1 MAGVSPA
8 VLQPLWLV
16 EVVYTK
22 AAPGVVSRRMMRLR
36 KWAAPRVTRLL
47 TIVCLLPGL
56 LFAVPLAQDDQL
68 AVKTVADFYGSR
80 AGKRMQGWRE
90 LVMRGKQERWTEQK
104 SLAEVNRFF
113 NQLTFLN
120 DVVLW
125 GRDDYWAAPMEF
137 IGAGGGDCEDYS
149 IAKYFSLI
157 ELGVADEKLRM
168 VYVKAL
174 TYQQFHMVVAYYPTP
189 AAVPLILDNIDGVI
203 KPATKRKDLVPV
215 FSFNGSHL
223 WLMKERGQGQ
233 LAGSSSRLALWN
245 DLRSRFSREQLKRPK
260 INLDD

>member
-1 MAGVSPA
+1 MMMPRRRSA
-8 VLQPLWLV
+8 
-16 EVVYTK
+16 
-22 AAPGVVSRRMMRLR
+22 SR
-36 KWAAPRVTRLL
+36 WTRLL
-47 TIVCLLPGL
+47 TTVCLLPGL
-56 LFAVPLAQDDQL
+56 LFAVPLSPDDQA
-68 AVKTVADFYGSR
+68 AVQTVASFYGVR

-90 LVMRGKQERWTEQK
+90 LVSKGKHAHWDEQK
-104 SLAEVNRFF
+104 VLTEVNRFF

-125 GRDDYWAAPMEF
+125 GRNDYWAAPMEF
-137 IGAGGGDCEDYS
+137 LGAGGGDCEDYS
-149 IAKYFSLI
+149 IAKYFTLL
-157 ELGVADEKLRM
+157 ELGVPDEKLRM
-168 VYVKAL
+168 VYVKSL

-189 AAVPLILDNIDGVI
+189 AAVPLILDNIDGII

-215 FSFNGSHL
+215 YSFNGSHL

-245 DLRSRFSREQLKRPK
+245 DLRTRFSREQLKRPK

>member
-1 MAGVSPA
+1 MMP
-8 VLQPLWLV
+8 
-16 EVVYTK
+16 
-22 AAPGVVSRRMMRLR
+22 RRRS
-36 KWAAPRVTRLL
+36 APRWPRLL
-47 TIVCLLPGL
+47 TTVCLLPGL
-56 LFAVPLAQDDQL
+56 LFAVPLSPDDQE
-68 AVKTVADFYGSR
+68 AVQTVAGFYGVR

-90 LVMRGKQERWTEQK
+90 LVSKGKHAHWDEQK
-104 SLAEVNRFF
+104 VLTEVNRFF

-125 GRDDYWAAPMEF
+125 GRNDYWAAPMEF
-137 IGAGGGDCEDYS
+137 LGAGGGDCEDYS
-149 IAKYFSLI
+149 IAKYFTLL
-157 ELGVADEKLRM
+157 ELGVPDEKLRM
-168 VYVKAL
+168 VYVKSL

-189 AAVPLILDNIDGVI
+189 AAVPLILDNIDGII

-215 FSFNGSHL
+215 YSFNGSHL

-245 DLRSRFSREQLKRPK
+245 DLRTRFSREQLKRPK